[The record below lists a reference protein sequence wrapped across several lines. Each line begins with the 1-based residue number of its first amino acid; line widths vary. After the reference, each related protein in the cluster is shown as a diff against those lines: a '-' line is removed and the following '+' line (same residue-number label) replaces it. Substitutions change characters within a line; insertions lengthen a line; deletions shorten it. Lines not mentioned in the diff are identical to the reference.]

1 MPVKYVRDYLIK
13 CKDKCLLFVCFFFY
27 IRAKIKVIIIIK
39 SVLSVSF
46 VIIPEL
52 HNSVSQQTL
61 AIIGLAL
68 T

>member
-1 MPVKYVRDYLIK
+1 MPVKDVRDYLIK

-27 IRAKIKVIIIIK
+27 IRAKIKIIIIIK

-46 VIIPEL
+46 VVIAEL
-52 HNSVSQQTL
+52 HKSVSQQTL
-61 AIIGLAL
+61 AMIALAL